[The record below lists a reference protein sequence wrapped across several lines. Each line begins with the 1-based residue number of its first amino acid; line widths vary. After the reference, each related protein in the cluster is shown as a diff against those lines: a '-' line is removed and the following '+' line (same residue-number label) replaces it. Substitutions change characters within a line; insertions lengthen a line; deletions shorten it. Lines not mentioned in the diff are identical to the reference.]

1 MQAVRGATVADHA
14 VQQATFRGA
23 DDLLLLRVE
32 ALVVTV
38 QVKQTPAGDD
48 IAVIPQERAPAGFAV
63 TPGATGLLI
72 VCFDAFGHI
81 VVNHITHVGFVDAH
95 TERVRG
101 HDDRHAVGDEIPL
114 SARPVF
120 RRHATMVG
128 GGNRAVRQAC
138 WSLRVAMCS
147 GCRHEAW
154 NRMVERGCH
163 RFGLLA
169 SGTVHDAGFSGVR
182 RHVLRNPCGFA
193 FGFHPDDVEIEVWT
207 VESSDGDQR
216 VTQMNQRNDVATHFA
231 CCGRGE
237 RGDNRSNRKR
247 VDELANTQV

>member
-1 MQAVRGATVADHA
+1 
-14 VQQATFRGA
+14 
-23 DDLLLLRVE
+23 
-32 ALVVTV
+32 
-38 QVKQTPAGDD
+38 
-48 IAVIPQERAPAGFAV
+48 
-63 TPGATGLLI
+63 
-72 VCFDAFGHI
+72 
-81 VVNHITHVGFVDAH
+81 
-95 TERVRG
+95 
-101 HDDRHAVGDEIPL
+101 
-114 SARPVF
+114 
-120 RRHATMVG
+120 MVG

-138 WSLRVAMCS
+138 WGLRVAMCS

-207 VESSDGDQR
+207 VESSDGNQR
-216 VTQMNQRNDVATHFA
+216 VTQVNQRNDVATHFA

-237 RGDNRSNRKR
+237 RGDNRPNRKR
-247 VDELANTQV
+247 VNELADTQIRGAEILPPLRNAMRLVHRDQRDARVYGKIAESPGFQTFRGNIQHANPALGSLGEHGVLLVRALRGVDVRRENARVL